1 MVGMEATAMEATGIT
16 VLDMEDTTP
25 ATATMAT
32 PAMAMDI
39 LGTVMAIAA
48 MVMATHRDSSMGDLS
63 RIVVLATM
71 ADSEI

>member
-1 MVGMEATAMEATGIT
+1 MEATAMEATGIT
-16 VLDMEDTTP
+16 VLDMGDTTL